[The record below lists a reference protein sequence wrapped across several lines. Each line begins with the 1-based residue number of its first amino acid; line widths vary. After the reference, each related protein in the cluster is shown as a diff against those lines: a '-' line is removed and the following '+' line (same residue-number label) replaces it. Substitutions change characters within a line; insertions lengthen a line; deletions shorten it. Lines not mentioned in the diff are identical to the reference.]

1 MEWSILIIEIY
12 YSAKGRGEPVTKIMN
27 MSKKTWKDIGFVAAL
42 VSIPILQFLIFYVF
56 INGNV
61 ILLAFQKENNA
72 FTFDNFHFLFRYF
85 GSSNS
90 TLLEALVNT
99 LKFFAL
105 QIVMFPVSLL
115 FSYFLYKKIFLHRYL
130 QIVFFLPSII
140 SAMVMV
146 TLFKNI
152 MNGPVAEIWATI
164 FGLQNQPLFFDSTR
178 YALKSI
184 MVYMVWTGLA
194 NNMVIF
200 SGTMARV
207 PAEILESGKMDG
219 VGFWRELVQLV
230 VPLIWPTLSTL
241 ILLQFIGIF
250 TASGPI
256 LLFTQGKWGTYT
268 ISYWIYEYTV
278 VMNNYNYASAAGLFF
293 TVIGL
298 PVIYVAK
305 YFLNKLD
312 KNVEY

>member
-12 YSAKGRGEPVTKIMN
+12 YRAKGRGEPVTKIMN
-27 MSKKTWKDIGFVAAL
+27 MSKKTWKDIGFVTAL

-61 ILLAFQKENNA
+61 ILLAFHNENNA
-72 FTFDNFHFLFRYF
+72 FTFDNFLFLFRYF

-90 TLLEALVNT
+90 KLLEALVNT

-105 QIVMFPVSLL
+105 QLVMFPISLL

-152 MNGPVAEIWATI
+152 MNGPVAEIWAKI
-164 FGLQNQPLFFDSTR
+164 FGMQSEPLFFDSTR

-207 PAEILESGKMDG
+207 PTEILESGKMDG
-219 VGFWRELVQLV
+219 VGFGRELVQLV
-230 VPLIWPTLSTL
+230 IPLIWPTISTL

-250 TASGPI
+250 TSGGPI
-256 LLFTQGKWGTYT
+256 LLFTQGEWGTYT

-278 VMNNYNYASAAGLFF
+278 VMHNYNYASAAGLFF

>member
-1 MEWSILIIEIY
+1 M
-12 YSAKGRGEPVTKIMN
+12 
-27 MSKKTWKDIGFVAAL
+27 
-42 VSIPILQFLIFYVF
+42 
-56 INGNV
+56 
-61 ILLAFQKENNA
+61 
-72 FTFDNFHFLFRYF
+72 
-85 GSSNS
+85 
-90 TLLEALVNT
+90 
-99 LKFFAL
+99 
-105 QIVMFPVSLL
+105 
-115 FSYFLYKKIFLHRYL
+115 

-278 VMNNYNYASAAGLFF
+278 VMHNYNYASAAGLFF

>member
-1 MEWSILIIEIY
+1 M
-12 YSAKGRGEPVTKIMN
+12 
-27 MSKKTWKDIGFVAAL
+27 
-42 VSIPILQFLIFYVF
+42 
-56 INGNV
+56 
-61 ILLAFQKENNA
+61 
-72 FTFDNFHFLFRYF
+72 
-85 GSSNS
+85 
-90 TLLEALVNT
+90 
-99 LKFFAL
+99 
-105 QIVMFPVSLL
+105 
-115 FSYFLYKKIFLHRYL
+115 HRYL

-268 ISYWIYEYTV
+268 ISYWI
-278 VMNNYNYASAAGLFF
+278 
-293 TVIGL
+293 
-298 PVIYVAK
+298 
-305 YFLNKLD
+305 
-312 KNVEY
+312 

>member
-1 MEWSILIIEIY
+1 MHQLLEDQYLH
-12 YSAKGRGEPVTKIMN
+12 SA
-27 MSKKTWKDIGFVAAL
+27 
-42 VSIPILQFLIFYVF
+42 
-56 INGNV
+56 GN
-61 ILLAFQKENNA
+61 
-72 FTFDNFHFLFRYF
+72 DMLFRSF
-85 GSSNS
+85 HRK
-90 TLLEALVNT
+90 AD
-99 LKFFAL
+99 
-105 QIVMFPVSLL
+105 
-115 FSYFLYKKIFLHRYL
+115 RYL

>member
-1 MEWSILIIEIY
+1 M
-12 YSAKGRGEPVTKIMN
+12 KTTKIT
-27 MSKKTWKDIGFVAAL
+27 KKTWKDIGFVAAL

-256 LLFTQGKWGTYT
+256 LLFTQGRYNTST
-268 ISYWIYEYTV
+268 IAYWIYAQVYDGV
-278 VMNNYNYASAAGLFF
+278 DYYYPAAIGLIC
-293 TVIGL
+293 TVIGTPIAL
-298 PVIYVAK
+298 GVKWLLEKVLV
-305 YFLNKLD
+305 F
-312 KNVEY
+312 EET